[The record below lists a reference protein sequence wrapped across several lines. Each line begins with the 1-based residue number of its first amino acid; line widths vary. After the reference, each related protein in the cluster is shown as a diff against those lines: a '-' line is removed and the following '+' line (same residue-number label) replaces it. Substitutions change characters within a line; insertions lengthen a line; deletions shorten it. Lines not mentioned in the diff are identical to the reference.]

1 MLRPYRYPALVTAV
15 IAGSALAAYALRLLV
30 EAL

>member
-15 IAGSALAAYALRLLV
+15 IAGSALAVHGLRLLL